1 MKLNNIIF
9 VLVAVAVVGGS
20 SALVRYIAT
29 RQEPVNPISSAVF
42 VDHITDQ
49 QYVDLASKNC
59 AKDGDITEAECRC
72 MYSKMIQEYG
82 RQYVYELDRS
92 VTDDPNF
99 QYPQK
104 VIDIVISCI

>member
-9 VLVAVAVVGGS
+9 VLVLAAVVGGS

-29 RQEPVNPISSAVF
+29 RQEPAKPVSSAVF
-42 VDHITDQ
+42 ANQVTDQ
-49 QYVDLASKNC
+49 QYIDIATKNC
-59 AKDGDITEAECRC
+59 SKDGMSEAECRC
-72 MYSKMIQEYG
+72 IYTKMIKEYG

-99 QYPQK
+99 KYPQK
-104 VIDIVISCI
+104 VIDIAISCI

>member
-9 VLVAVAVVGGS
+9 ALVFVAVVWGS
-20 SALVRYIAT
+20 SALVRHIAT
-29 RQEPVNPISSAVF
+29 SPTPAKSPSSAV
-42 VDHITDQ
+42 VANQITDQ
-49 QYVDLASKNC
+49 QYIDIATKNC
-59 AKDGDITEAECRC
+59 SKEGVSEAECRC
-72 MYSKMIQEYG
+72 MYTEMIKEYG

-104 VIDIVISCI
+104 VIDIAINCI